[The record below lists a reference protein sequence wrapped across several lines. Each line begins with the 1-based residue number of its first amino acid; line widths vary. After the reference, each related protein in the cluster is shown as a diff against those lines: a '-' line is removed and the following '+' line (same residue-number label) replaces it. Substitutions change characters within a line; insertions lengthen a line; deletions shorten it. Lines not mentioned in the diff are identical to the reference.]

1 MRRDEFWTAFA
12 WGLIV
17 VICTSLLFG
26 VVILVMNRLEG
37 R

>member
-1 MRRDEFWTAFA
+1 MRRDEFWTALA

-17 VICTSLLFG
+17 VICCSLVFV